1 MMQKYTIIANDMRK
15 KILEGVYKANDQLP
29 FEKDLCT
36 HYDTSKMTVKKALD
50 ILVSEGLIIKRRG
63 AGTFV
68 KDLSVEDM
76 KSLLISSQMIGTT
89 AYYPDK
95 KVTSQVLEFSIQ
107 PASQSIAEKLNI
119 SQDTFIYNIYRV
131 RQIDGVP
138 KVIERTY
145 MPVDVIPGLRLEH
158 VEESIYSYI
167 IGDLGLKIHNAHRKI
182 SVRKATSEE
191 ENYLNIPSGDPVAI
205 TEQIGYLS
213 TGVAFEYSIT
223 VHTQDSFNLEVVLTH
238 N

>member
-1 MMQKYTIIANDMRK
+1 MGESEEFMMQKYTIIANDMRK

-89 AYYPDK
+89 AYYPD
-95 KVTSQVLEFSIQ
+95 SPQY
-107 PASQSIAEKLNI
+107 PH
-119 SQDTFIYNIYRV
+119 D
-131 RQIDGVP
+131 
-138 KVIERTY
+138 
-145 MPVDVIPGLRLEH
+145 
-158 VEESIYSYI
+158 
-167 IGDLGLKIHNAHRKI
+167 
-182 SVRKATSEE
+182 
-191 ENYLNIPSGDPVAI
+191 
-205 TEQIGYLS
+205 
-213 TGVAFEYSIT
+213 
-223 VHTQDSFNLEVVLTH
+223 
-238 N
+238 

>member
-1 MMQKYTIIANDMRK
+1 M
-15 KILEGVYKANDQLP
+15 
-29 FEKDLCT
+29 
-36 HYDTSKMTVKKALD
+36 
-50 ILVSEGLIIKRRG
+50 
-63 AGTFV
+63 
-68 KDLSVEDM
+68 
-76 KSLLISSQMIGTT
+76 
-89 AYYPDK
+89 
-95 KVTSQVLEFSIQ
+95 TSQVLEFSIQ

-158 VEESIYSYI
+158 VEESIYAYI

-191 ENYLNIPSGDPVAI
+191 ENYLNIPSGEPVAI